1 MKHVVSFVAFVG
13 IAGTAFASIVSAPRS
28 GVPSVGGYAGRAAT
42 YAADDGTA
50 ENAIGLS
57 GGGVLAAI
65 NHFVV
70 TGGDNIITSVDISW
84 GSAASGS
91 GSGGLANTPFNIYV
105 WANNGPGTNPTGSN
119 STLLFSASALIDGSN
134 IDNNTF
140 QSVAVPNIAVGASFF
155 VGMSIAHAAGV
166 YPIGVDLS
174 DPILLGTSW
183 GAGGDSFDPNN
194 VNFAGGGSLD
204 LAAVGFGNVMIRAN
218 AIPAPGAAALL
229 GLAGLVATRRRR

>member
-13 IAGTAFASIVSAPRS
+13 LAGTAFASIMSAPRS
-28 GVPSVGGYAGRAAT
+28 GVPSPGGYSGRAAT

-50 ENAIGLS
+50 ETAIGLS
-57 GGGVLAAI
+57 NGGVLAAI
-65 NHFVV
+65 NHFAV
-70 TGGDNIITSVDISW
+70 TGGNNLITSVDVSW
-84 GSAASGS
+84 GA
-91 GSGGLANTPFNIYV
+91 GGGTGVVPNMPFNIYV

>member
-13 IAGTAFASIVSAPRS
+13 LAGTAFASIMSAPRS
-28 GVPSVGGYAGRAAT
+28 GVPASGGYSGRAAT

-50 ENAIGLS
+50 ETAIGLS
-57 GGGVLAAI
+57 NGGVFAAI
-65 NHFVV
+65 NHFAVM
-70 TGGDNIITSVDISW
+70 GGNNLITSVDVSW
-84 GSAASGS
+84 GA
-91 GSGGLANTPFNIYV
+91 GGGTGVVANMPFNIYV
-105 WANNGPGTNPTGSN
+105 WANNGPGTDPTGAN

-155 VGMSIAHAAGV
+155 VGMSIAHATGV
-166 YPIGVDLS
+166 YPIGIDLS

-183 GAGGDSFDPNN
+183 GAGGDSFDPSN
-194 VNFAGGGSLD
+194 VNFAGGDSLD
-204 LAAVGFGNVMIRAN
+204 LATLGFGNVMIRAN